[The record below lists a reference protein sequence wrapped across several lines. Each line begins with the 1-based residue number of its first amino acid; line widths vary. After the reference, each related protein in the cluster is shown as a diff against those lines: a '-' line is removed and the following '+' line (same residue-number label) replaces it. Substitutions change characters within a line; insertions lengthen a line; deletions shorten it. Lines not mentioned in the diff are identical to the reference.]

1 MAMMY
6 YGGGL
11 SWWAAT
17 LMWVGML
24 AFWALIIW
32 AVYWMLVGVTR
43 RDVGESPNRARRI
56 LDERLAR
63 CEIDT
68 EEYRRL
74 LDVLTSGNHWTSSV
88 GSSR

>member
-1 MAMMY
+1 MMY

-17 LMWVGML
+17 IMWVGML

-32 AVYWMLVGVTR
+32 AVYFMLVGVTR
-43 RDVGESPNRARRI
+43 RDVSESPNRARRI

-63 CEIDT
+63 GEIDT
-68 EEYRRL
+68 EEYRHL
-74 LDVLTSGNHWTSSV
+74 LDVLTSSKHSTSSV
-88 GSSR
+88 GGSR

>member
-1 MAMMY
+1 MMY
-6 YGGGL
+6 WNGGGL

-32 AVYWMLVGVTR
+32 AIYLMLVGASR
-43 RDVGESPNRARRI
+43 RDVGESRNRAHHI

-63 CEIDT
+63 GEIDT
-68 EEYRRL
+68 DEYRRL
-74 LDVLTSGNHWTSSV
+74 LDVLTSSDHVTSGAG
-88 GSSR
+88 GSR